1 MTTADSTDHL
11 VLPALIFP
19 SFETKITTRDGIVRI
34 YDEVRKQQV
43 ALTPEEW
50 VRQHCIHWL
59 AEHKH
64 YPIGRCSVE
73 RVVRGSAQRYDVV
86 WMDEHMK
93 PFLLIECKAPSVS
106 ITEETLRQSAW
117 YNLTLNAP
125 NIILTNGRAAVVT
138 SIDASGVMTRLADVP
153 SYPGSLR

>member
-1 MTTADSTDHL
+1 MTPADSTEPL

-19 SFETKITTRDGIVRI
+19 SFETKISTRDGVVRM
-34 YDEVRKQQV
+34 YDDVRKQQV

-59 AEHKH
+59 VNHKH

-73 RVVRGSAQRYDVV
+73 RVVRGTLQRYDIV

-93 PFLLIECKAPSVS
+93 PFLLVECKAPSIA

-117 YNLTLNAP
+117 YNLTLRAP
-125 NIILTNGRAAVVT
+125 TIILTNGRSAVVAA
-138 SIDASGVMTRLADVP
+138 IDDDGSMRRLDDVP
-153 SYPGSLR
+153 PYPEATR